1 MSGFPSGDTRK
12 LVLVRHGRTDWNL
25 AKRAQGHTDIPLDE
39 VGHAQA
45 QAMAPFVAALRPS
58 RIWSSD
64 LARESDRGIRGG
76 ADRCDRG
83 GGRATAGVLRG
94 ERSGLTRVEFQE
106 RFPRE
111 YAAWLAEDETCLVPG
126 AESTADVLARMVP
139 ALRSFLAALGPGEV
153 GVVVTHGACLR
164 AAMLELIG
172 LPLSA
177 DAAFATMGNCTWS
190 TVQEAEFG
198 GRLRVAAYNEG
209 VPAHDFASGDEVG

>member
-45 QAMAPFVAALRPS
+45 QGMAPFVAALRPS

-64 LARESDRGIRGG
+64 LARASQ
-76 ADRCDRG
+76 
-83 GGRATAGVLRG
+83 TAAYVAALTGVTVEVDARLREYSVG

-111 YAAWLAEDETCLVPG
+111 YAAWLAEDETCLVCGRSWQRWGLVRSVWSSP
-126 AESTADVLARMVP
+126 TAR
-139 ALRSFLAALGPGEV
+139 
-153 GVVVTHGACLR
+153 ACER
-164 AAMLELIG
+164 R
-172 LPLSA
+172 
-177 DAAFATMGNCTWS
+177 CWS
-190 TVQEAEFG
+190 S
-198 GRLRVAAYNEG
+198 
-209 VPAHDFASGDEVG
+209 SGCR